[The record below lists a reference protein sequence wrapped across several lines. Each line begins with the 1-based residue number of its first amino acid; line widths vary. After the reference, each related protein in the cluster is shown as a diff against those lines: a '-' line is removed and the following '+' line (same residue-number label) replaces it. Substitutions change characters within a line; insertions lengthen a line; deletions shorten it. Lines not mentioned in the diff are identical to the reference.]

1 MSGIVVRAPQ
11 FDESIAE
18 MYSLGG
24 KLCESPT
31 FLVHGAVLPEHRENR
46 LIVAGKSALE
56 PLSEGTRRF
65 GEQLSSL
72 FSFFGMQ
79 KGRGTL
85 FQGGIDSMGYP
96 FLELDTVAGSQYS
109 SAPRA
114 LPEAERRFHCLVEVV
129 ARFHDAGIC
138 FGDLSFASFLDEP
151 ARGPIL
157 VGLLGVSSPLTA
169 STRQSAEECFL
180 APEVLSGALPT
191 PAADVFSLC
200 LMGGALCGVT
210 VMGGE
215 RGDGAELY
223 KKFIRQGVSEW
234 LSRVLSVGAASD
246 PTERPKS
253 CVELIELMNEGRQGG
268 LSGPLVKREDV
279 PQETGEES
287 PAKSGG
293 AQVFDTP
300 QVAPDIPEPSRASGR
315 PVVILALLG
324 ILGFVFTF
332 YFRGVTSNED
342 MGSANPSTAFL
353 RSIGF
358 STSMTS
364 AERQQLFKRL
374 STSEDPIVHDA
385 AILLIEGAQT
395 VEDRVE
401 AENWLL
407 ERCAGRGLTNS
418 VRIVR
423 SWFGDKPL
431 VRPRGYIL
439 ALRVLDP
446 SLPQEP
452 RDTAF
457 EEIGRINRTV
467 AIQLGAGLL
476 LDSGGREA
484 ERKSLSRLVK
494 DELDEAEV
502 LSRPLSAVL
511 LALPE
516 SRNSLALDAPTIIK
530 SLSPA
535 DTAWLIS
542 LMVKQGDYHL
552 LSQLVAVLVETPGV
566 TELQKSML
574 RTVVADDNA
583 PIVVRGAVTR
593 MTFGGITKD
602 DIASVVNWNDK
613 RAGTLLLNLSQLPL
627 EDDDLT
633 EIFKAL
639 VIKNVTTEPT
649 AAMVAALAKVPEG
662 ERVTI
667 GRAVGYFF
675 RLSEEGKVSER
686 PHEEL
691 VIAAAEN
698 PALLSV
704 IMKSDCSVCRE
715 VVLDTAPQKVSS
727 GMLFSLLRSTD
738 KRLRIKALN
747 RLAQYQD
754 VGAVNLLRDTFNA
767 EKDPEVRNRY
777 GELFPQLVE

>member
-1 MSGIVVRAPQ
+1 
-11 FDESIAE
+11 
-18 MYSLGG
+18 
-24 KLCESPT
+24 
-31 FLVHGAVLPEHRENR
+31 
-46 LIVAGKSALE
+46 
-56 PLSEGTRRF
+56 
-65 GEQLSSL
+65 
-72 FSFFGMQ
+72 
-79 KGRGTL
+79 
-85 FQGGIDSMGYP
+85 
-96 FLELDTVAGSQYS
+96 
-109 SAPRA
+109 
-114 LPEAERRFHCLVEVV
+114 
-129 ARFHDAGIC
+129 
-138 FGDLSFASFLDEP
+138 
-151 ARGPIL
+151 
-157 VGLLGVSSPLTA
+157 
-169 STRQSAEECFL
+169 
-180 APEVLSGALPT
+180 
-191 PAADVFSLC
+191 
-200 LMGGALCGVT
+200 
-210 VMGGE
+210 MGGE
-215 RGDGAELY
+215 RGDGTELY
-223 KKFIRQGVSEW
+223 KKFIRQGVPEW

-253 CVELIELMNEGRQGG
+253 CVELIELMNEVRQGV

-279 PQETGEES
+279 QQETGDES

-293 AQVFDTP
+293 AQVFGTP
-300 QVAPDIPEPSRASGR
+300 QVDPDIPEPSRASGR

-332 YFRGVTSNED
+332 YFRGVSSNED
-342 MGSANPSTAFL
+342 LGSANPSTAFL
-353 RSIGF
+353 RSVGF
-358 STSMTS
+358 STNMTS

-407 ERCAGRGLTNS
+407 ERCARRGLTNS

-452 RDTAF
+452 RDMAF
-457 EEIGRINRTV
+457 EEM
-467 AIQLGAGLL
+467 
-476 LDSGGREA
+476 LDSDGREA

-511 LALPE
+511 LAVPE
-516 SRNSLALDAPTIIK
+516 SRNSLALDAPTIVK
-530 SLSPA
+530 NLSAA
-535 DTAWLIS
+535 DLEWLIS

-566 TELQKSML
+566 SELQKSML
-574 RTVVADDNA
+574 RAVVADDEA

-593 MTFGGITKD
+593 MTFGSITKD
-602 DIASVVNWNDK
+602 DIASVVNWNDR

-649 AAMVAALAKVPEG
+649 AGMVAALAKVPEG

-675 RLSEEGKVSER
+675 RISEEGKAPER
-686 PHEEL
+686 PQEDL
-691 VIAAAEN
+691 IIAAAEN

-715 VVLDTAPQKVSS
+715 VMFDTVPQKVSS

-754 VGAVNLLRDTFNA
+754 IGAVNLLRDTFNA